1 MILEVQNGCFGYPKQ
16 PEILKDISLTLNPGR
31 ILAIL
36 GPNGIGKTTLLKCM
50 VGLLKW
56 KSGRSFLDGR
66 DIGELS
72 SRQIWSRISYIPQSH
87 GFAFSFTGLEMVM
100 LGRSAHLGELS
111 QPGKKDW
118 DKVDECLELVGISHL
133 KEKLCSRIS
142 GGEYQ
147 MALIARALV
156 TDPQMLVLDE
166 PESNLDFKN
175 QRIVL
180 DTISWLCQERGLA
193 AVLNTHYP
201 EHAVELSHKAL
212 LLMPDGTALFGDA
225 ADVIGEKN
233 LESAFGVP
241 VRIRTID
248 LPEKK
253 YTCVLTLPTSAPH
266 SEKGGSL

>member
-100 LGRSAHLGELS
+100 LGRSAHLGVFE
-111 QPGKKDW
+111 QPGAK
-118 DKVDECLELVGISHL
+118 EL
-133 KEKLCSRIS
+133 R
-142 GGEYQ
+142 
-147 MALIARALV
+147 MA
-156 TDPQMLVLDE
+156 E
-166 PESNLDFKN
+166 
-175 QRIVL
+175 
-180 DTISWLCQERGLA
+180 
-193 AVLNTHYP
+193 AVLERTGIKR
-201 EHAVELSHKAL
+201 L
-212 LLMPDGTALFGDA
+212 
-225 ADVIGEKN
+225 ADK
-233 LESAFGVP
+233 
-241 VRIRTID
+241 D
-248 LPEKK
+248 
-253 YTCVLTLPTSAPH
+253 
-266 SEKGGSL
+266 